1 MDYDFII
8 IGAGSAGCTLASR
21 LSEDPDKSV
30 LLLEAGPDYPD
41 AAFLP
46 DELKYDANQAASE
59 VNTPHNWSLVGYG
72 AAGSSNELPVARGKV
87 TGGTSAINH
96 QIFLRGAPEDYDHWA
111 SLGNDEW
118 EYRKVLP
125 YFRKLETDQDI
136 RDDFHGSTGPIP
148 VRRHRKEHWLPLQAA
163 FYRACRDAGFPDD
176 PDMNH
181 PDTTGVGQVPLNN
194 PDGVRMSTALGYLDA
209 CRHRLNLTIR
219 ANVLVKR
226 VLLAGG
232 KAVGVEA
239 ESGGE
244 TFRMRCG
251 ETILSAGAIASPQL
265 LMLSGVGPERHLNEL
280 SIPLVL
286 NLPGVGRNMMNH
298 PSVSLRFKPTD
309 GYTLEHDSPRNQ
321 VGLRFAAPGS
331 DDRNDIQVQ
340 PLTSGPAGREAE
352 QISVGC
358 RLELP
363 RSVGELR
370 LTSPDAKV
378 QPRLDF
384 RFLADAWDRERLRK
398 AVRVCVDLFRHEAF
412 QDLIEGLVA
421 PAGIDLGSDDS
432 LDSWIARNVSIAGH
446 ASGTCKMG
454 PANDGMAVVD
464 QYCRV
469 RGVENLR
476 VIDASVMPTIPRANT
491 NATAIMIA
499 ERAADFIK
507 QQVK

>member
-1 MDYDFII
+1 MYYDFII
-8 IGAGSAGCTLASR
+8 IGAGSAGCALASR

-41 AAFLP
+41 AALLP
-46 DELKYDANQAASE
+46 GELRHDSNQAASE
-59 VNTPHNWSLVGYG
+59 VNAPHNWSLVGYG
-72 AAGSSNELPVARGKV
+72 AVGSSTELPVARGKV

-118 EYRKVLP
+118 GYEKVLP
-125 YFRKLETDQDI
+125 YFRKLETDLDI
-136 RDDFHGSTGPIP
+136 RDDFHGSAGPIP
-148 VRRHRKEHWLPLQAA
+148 VRRHPKEHWLPLQAA

-194 PDGVRMSTALGYLDA
+194 PNGVRMSTALGYLDA
-209 CRHRLNLTIR
+209 CRHRLNLTVR

-226 VLLAGG
+226 VLFAGS

-244 TFRMRCG
+244 TFQVQG
-251 ETILSAGAIASPQL
+251 QNIILSAGAVASPQL
-265 LMLSGVGPERHLNEL
+265 LMLSGVGPEDQLKEVG
-280 SIPLVL
+280 IPVVR

-298 PSVSLRFKPTD
+298 PSVSLRFKPVD
-309 GYTLEHDSPRNQ
+309 GYTLEQDSPRNQ
-321 VGLRFAAPGS
+321 VGLRFSAPGS

-370 LTSPDAKV
+370 LTSADANV
-378 QPRLDF
+378 QPRLDY
-384 RFLADAWDRERLRK
+384 RFLADDWDRQRLRE

-412 QDLIEGLVA
+412 QGLIENIVA
-421 PAGIDLGSDDS
+421 PATTDLASDDS

-446 ASGTCKMG
+446 TSGTCKMG
-454 PANDGMAVVD
+454 PEDDEMAVVD

-469 RGVENLR
+469 RGVSNLR
-476 VIDASVMPTIPRANT
+476 VIDAAVMPTVPRANT

-499 ERAADFIK
+499 ERAADFIR

>member
-8 IGAGSAGCTLASR
+8 IGAGSAGCALASR

-41 AAFLP
+41 ASLLP
-46 DELKYDANQAASE
+46 DDLRYDSNQAASE
-59 VNTPHNWSLVGYG
+59 VNAPHNWSLVGYG
-72 AAGSSNELPVARGKV
+72 AVGSSNELPVARGKV

-125 YFRKLETDQDI
+125 YFRKLESDLDV
-136 RDDFHGSTGPIP
+136 RGDFHGSTGPIP
-148 VRRHRKEHWLPLQAA
+148 VRRHHQEHWLPLQAA
-163 FYRACRDAGFPDD
+163 FYHACRDAGFPDD

-181 PDTTGVGQVPLNN
+181 PDATGVGQVPLNN
-194 PDGVRMSTALGYLDA
+194 PDSVRMSTALGYLDA
-209 CRHRLNLTIR
+209 CRHRLNLTIKS
-219 ANVLVKR
+219 NVLVKR
-226 VLLAGG
+226 VLFAGD

-244 TFRMRCG
+244 TFQVQCR
-251 ETILSAGAIASPQL
+251 ETILSAGAVASPQL
-265 LMLSGVGPERHLNEL
+265 LMLSGVGPEDQLNEL
-280 SIPLVL
+280 GIPVIR

-298 PSVSLRFKPTD
+298 PSVSLRFKPAES
-309 GYTLEHDSPRNQ
+309 YTLEPDSPRNQ

-331 DDRNDIQVQ
+331 GDRNDIQVQ
-340 PLTSGPAGREAE
+340 PLTSGPPGREAE

-370 LTSPDAKV
+370 LTSADTNV
-378 QPRLDF
+378 QPRLDYC
-384 RFLADAWDRERLRK
+384 FLADAWDRERLRK
-398 AVRVCVDLFRHEAF
+398 AVRVCVELFRHEAF
-412 QDLIEGLVA
+412 QDLIESLIA
-421 PAGIDLGSDDS
+421 PAVTDLASDAG
-432 LDSWIARNVSIAGH
+432 LDAWIARNVSIAGH
-446 ASGTCKMG
+446 TCGTCKMG
-454 PANDGMAVVD
+454 PAEDDMAVVD

-469 RGVENLR
+469 RGLDNLR
-476 VIDASVMPTIPRANT
+476 VIDASVMPTVPRANT

>member
-8 IGAGSAGCTLASR
+8 IGAGSAGCALASR

-46 DELKYDANQAASE
+46 DELRYDSNQAASE
-59 VNTPHNWSLVGYG
+59 VNAPHNWSLVGYG
-72 AAGSSNELPVARGKV
+72 VVGSSTELPVARGKV

-118 EYRKVLP
+118 GYEKVLP
-125 YFRKLETDQDI
+125 YFRKLETDLDI
-136 RDDFHGSTGPIP
+136 RDDFHGSDGPIP
-148 VRRHRKEHWLPLQAA
+148 VRRHHKEHWLPLQAA

-181 PDTTGVGQVPLNN
+181 PDATGVGQVPLNN

-209 CRHRLNLTIR
+209 CRHRLNLTVR

-226 VLLAGG
+226 VLFAGD

-239 ESGGE
+239 ESGEE
-244 TFRMRCG
+244 TFQVQG
-251 ETILSAGAIASPQL
+251 QDIILSAGAVASPQL
-265 LMLSGVGPERHLNEL
+265 LMLSGVGPEDQLNAL
-280 SIPLVL
+280 GIPLVR

-298 PSVSLRFKPTD
+298 PSVSLRFKPAA

-370 LTSPDAKV
+370 LTS
-378 QPRLDF
+378 
-384 RFLADAWDRERLRK
+384 ADATGCSPGWTT
-398 AVRVCVDLFRHEAF
+398 A
-412 QDLIEGLVA
+412 
-421 PAGIDLGSDDS
+421 
-432 LDSWIARNVSIAGH
+432 SWKTIGTVNGCGRRSACASTS
-446 ASGTCKMG
+446 SGTKLSK
-454 PANDGMAVVD
+454 A
-464 QYCRV
+464 
-469 RGVENLR
+469 
-476 VIDASVMPTIPRANT
+476 
-491 NATAIMIA
+491 
-499 ERAADFIK
+499 
-507 QQVK
+507 